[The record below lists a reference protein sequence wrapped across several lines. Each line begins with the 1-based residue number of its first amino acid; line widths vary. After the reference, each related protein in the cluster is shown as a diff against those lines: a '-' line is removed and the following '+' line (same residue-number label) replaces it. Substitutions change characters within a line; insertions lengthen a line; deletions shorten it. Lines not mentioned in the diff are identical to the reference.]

1 MMECKAF
8 ATAESYNL
16 SALKHFLREEKSN
29 ITVYN
34 KEIIALEEGASS
46 IFFFDF
52 GCVVFWNVTQKRMD
66 EIFNKILPFSLSP
79 HSDYHKEVFTY
90 EENETGRTTIT
101 DDHFSLGKEDD
112 LEKIAISFALAQSV
126 KLDVLET
133 RLGKQIERTKLIPL
147 ELAEKGRI
155 SKSRREISK
164 QIGHL
169 FIEKS
174 AMNLYSEFL
183 DTPEFFWDRS
193 HLKQLYNETCHIID
207 LDDRIHIANKR
218 LDMIQEIYSLLSD
231 ELQHQHSSF
240 LEWIII
246 ILIAIEIALS
256 LLKL

>member
-1 MMECKAF
+1 MECQAY

-16 SALKHFLREEKSN
+16 NALKRFFKQQERK
-29 ITVYN
+29 ITVFN
-34 KEIIALEEGASS
+34 KEIIALEEGASF

-52 GCVVFWNVTQKRMD
+52 GCVVFWNVPQERMQG
-66 EIFNKILPFSLSP
+66 IFSELVPFSEAP
-79 HSDYHKEVFTY
+79 HHEHHKETFTY
-90 EENETGRTTIT
+90 EENNSGETQIA
-101 DDHFSLGKEDD
+101 DEHFSLGNEDE
-112 LEKIAISFALAQSV
+112 LEKIAISFGLAQSV
-126 KLDVLET
+126 KLDVLEA
-133 RLGKQIERTKLIPL
+133 RLETQIEETKSIPL

-155 SKSRREISK
+155 SRSQREISK
-164 QIGHL
+164 QMGRL
-169 FIEKS
+169 FLEKS

-193 HLKQLYNETCHIID
+193 HLKHLYNEICHIID

-218 LDMIQEIYSLLSD
+218 LDMVQEIYSLLSG

-246 ILIAIEIALS
+246 ILISIEIALS